1 MTNMKYIITEQQYNL
16 IKESNRI
23 VYTVQQLIDYI
34 VEGLRRECEKDEEF
48 DKFICDFLYYVENIR
63 VDNVTIDD
71 QPNLYGGEKML
82 LYIIFDY
89 YGTSEPEVHE
99 FFDIALRGKLKDMLG
114 TSVYLRYKT
123 NQLIKPY

>member
-1 MTNMKYIITEQQYNL
+1 MKYIIRESQYNL
-16 IKESNRI
+16 IKESNRRI
-23 VYTVQQLIDYI
+23 YAIQQLIDYI

-48 DKFICDFLYYVENIR
+48 DEFICDFLYHVENIR
-63 VDNVTIDD
+63 VDNVEISDKL
-71 QPNLYGGEKML
+71 NAMGEEKML

-89 YGTSEPEVHE
+89 YGISEPEIHE

-114 TSVYLRYKT
+114 TSVYLRYKA

>member
-1 MTNMKYIITEQQYNL
+1 MEYIITEQQYQL
-16 IKESNRI
+16 IKESNRRVHGI
-23 VYTVQQLIDYI
+23 QHLINYI

-48 DKFICDFLYYVENIR
+48 DEFICDFLYYVENIR
-63 VDNVTIDD
+63 VDNVEISDKLTSM
-71 QPNLYGGEKML
+71 GKEKML

-89 YGTSEPEVHE
+89 YGTSEPEINE

-114 TSVYLRYKT
+114 TSVYLRYKA